1 MPWQFTCTLKCI
13 YKLRSLLQDQDFT
26 CVYIYIQTTYNTMMH
41 NTRLWTLTRLKF
53 QPPLS
58 SSRNC
63 SHELSSA
70 KNCGYSKDAE
80 DYVSNR
86 VAIKMQWNISI
97 AVHNQSPCP
106 IKLFE
111 ISIYSQGTINYE
123 WKRICQT
130 NMDTYFGLAVKSVTI
145 LCRHL

>member
-58 SSRNC
+58 SSRNTEFTWTFQC
-63 SHELSSA
+63 KKLWIFKRCWRLRFKSRGH
-70 KNCGYSKDAE
+70 KN
-80 DYVSNR
+80 
-86 VAIKMQWNISI
+86 
-97 AVHNQSPCP
+97 
-106 IKLFE
+106 
-111 ISIYSQGTINYE
+111 
-123 WKRICQT
+123 
-130 NMDTYFGLAVKSVTI
+130 AVKHQYRFPQSSLPVPLNYLNFHI
-145 LCRHL
+145 WYLYIFPRHHKLWVKKNLSNKHGHLLWTSS

>member
-97 AVHNQSPCP
+97 AFHNQVPLNYLNFHIWYLYIFP
-106 IKLFE
+106 RHHKL
-111 ISIYSQGTINYE
+111 
-123 WKRICQT
+123 W
-130 NMDTYFGLAVKSVTI
+130 VKKNLSNKHG
-145 LCRHL
+145 HLLWTSS